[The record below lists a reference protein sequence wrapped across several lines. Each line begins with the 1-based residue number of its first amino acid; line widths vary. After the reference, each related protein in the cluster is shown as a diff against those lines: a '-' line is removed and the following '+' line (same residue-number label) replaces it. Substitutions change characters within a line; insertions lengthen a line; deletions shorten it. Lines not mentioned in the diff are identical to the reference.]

1 LYPQASFSESAYRLV
16 AATQDRAIDPT
27 YQCDRHLKIA
37 TPRRDWRKP
46 VGSIDRV
53 FLTGEAVL
61 EILTYLT

>member
-1 LYPQASFSESAYRLV
+1 VIDISKLRRPG
-16 AATQDRAIDPT
+16 AIG
-27 YQCDRHLKIA
+27 
-37 TPRRDWRKP
+37 RKP